1 MRRRK
6 LFAAGVVRSKPK
18 IKSSAPD
25 KDYGLAE
32 PLDDLFSLSPE
43 AFAEKKIAF
52 LKMLDD
58 VDIDEVEQITR
69 GQSQSDAWRNE
80 RRKRLTASKFGE
92 ICKMRENTSCKIK
105 VYNILYKYPTICKSM
120 SYGIEMEPHAR
131 RQFEELNGLA
141 VRTCGLFI
149 DQEFPYLAASP
160 GKTKNYLFL
169 FIVLFLTLNIVLD
182 CLRWVNR

>member
-1 MRRRK
+1 
-6 LFAAGVVRSKPK
+6 
-18 IKSSAPD
+18 
-25 KDYGLAE
+25 
-32 PLDDLFSLSPE
+32 
-43 AFAEKKIAF
+43 
-52 LKMLDD
+52 MLDD

-80 RRKRLTASKFGE
+80 CRKRLTASKFGE

-105 VYNILYKYPTICKSM
+105 VHNYPTICKSM

-141 VRTCGLFI
+141 VRTCGLCI
-149 DQEFPYLAASP
+149 DQEFSYLAASP

-169 FIVLFLTLNIVLD
+169 FIMG
-182 CLRWVNR
+182 